1 MPSRT
6 VLVAILLL
14 NAGPSFGAPK
24 IWFLHGHV
32 VDHEGHPVAGA
43 SVTTVW
49 SANGVPLER
58 LRKVENDGR
67 EHPEFAMN
75 EGRMEPWGN
84 VPAQTDANGNFS
96 IELRSSNDYKLM
108 AIDKERKRGAL
119 IIFNPRHPPARAEC
133 KLVPLIRVYGR
144 IRVAATGEPTR
155 DVTVLADLPLNEEV
169 PLGGDRLCMCSSA
182 KSRFEF
188 WLPPGKYQFEAFGH
202 DPPRLESSDPHSINL
217 TTGMREFDCGV
228 FDLTPMSRLM
238 YRFQDAKKEGTW
250 RDYTQRYGQP
260 CPAWH
265 AVDARGIGKGAQP
278 ANFRGK
284 WLLVYFWGTGCPP
297 CIERTLPKLREFYEA
312 HKTHRDRFEV
322 VAICSEV
329 GTKIHTMTDFD
340 REMRPFVKAV
350 WNGKELP
357 FPLLLDNSPQSM
369 ENFGVE
375 MFGTT
380 LLVDPTGRLVPGDE
394 LTLAAI
400 LKEGDR
406 TKTPRE

>member
-1 MPSRT
+1 MTSRT
-6 VLVAILLL
+6 VLLALLLL
-14 NAGPSFGAPK
+14 NAGPSFGAEK
-24 IWFLHGHV
+24 VWFLRGHV
-32 VDHEGHPVAGA
+32 VDEEGRPVAGA

-49 SANGVPLER
+49 NANGIPLEQ
-58 LRKVENDGR
+58 LRKTENDGK
-67 EHPEFAMN
+67 EYPEYAMN
-75 EGRMEPWGN
+75 EGRMEPLGN
-84 VPAQTDANGNFS
+84 APAQTDANGNYS

-108 AIDKERKRGAL
+108 ALDKERKRGAL
-119 IIFNPRHPPARAEC
+119 IIVDPRHPPTRAEC
-133 KLVPLIRVYGR
+133 KLVPLVHVYGR
-144 IRVAATGEPTR
+144 IRVATTGKPTR
-155 DVTVLADLPLNEEV
+155 DVTVVVGLPLNENV

-188 WLPPGKYQFEAFGH
+188 WLPPGNYQFEAFGH
-202 DPPRLESSDPHSINL
+202 DPPRLDLADPHPIKVQAGQL
-217 TTGMREFDCGV
+217 EFDCGV
-228 FDLTPMSRLM
+228 FDLTPASRLM

-250 RDYTQRYGQP
+250 RAYTERYGQP
-260 CPAWH
+260 CPNWH
-265 AVDARGIGKGAQP
+265 AVDARGVRKGEQP
-278 ANFRGK
+278 ADFRGK

-329 GTKIHTMTDFD
+329 GTKIRTMADFD
-340 REMRPFVKAV
+340 REMKPFVKAV

-357 FPLLLDNSPQSM
+357 FPLLLDNTPQSM

-380 LLVDPTGRLVPGDE
+380 LLIDPTGRLVPGDE

-400 LKEGDR
+400 LEEHDR
-406 TKTPRE
+406 KARGE